1 MSGQQDSNRVVIL
14 DTETTGL
21 EHSRGHRIIEF
32 AGLEMVNRKLTGRH
46 LHLYMHPE
54 REIDPDA
61 ERVHG
66 ISLDFLADKPKFH
79 AVADQL
85 VDFISGAELIIHNA
99 PFDVGFLNAEFNRL
113 GLAPVNKVCAGVI
126 DTLRMARDTFPGK
139 RNSLD
144 ALCDRFEIDRRN
156 RTFHGALIDCE
167 LLAEVYLW
175 MTRGQ
180 ESLMMDA
187 GPGEGEGGTGLNL
200 SFERK
205 PLRILSASA
214 DELAA
219 HQQYL
224 EALDKSVKGSCLWR
238 SIENPPVAS
247 A

>member
-1 MSGQQDSNRVVIL
+1 MRQIIL

-21 EHSRGHRIIEF
+21 EPSQGHRIIEF
-32 AGLEMVNRKLTGRH
+32 AGLEMVDRKLTGRH

-79 AVADQL
+79 AVADEL

-113 GLAPVNKVCAGVI
+113 GIAPVDKLCAQVT

-144 ALCDRFEIDRRN
+144 ALCDRFEIDRSN
-156 RTFHGALIDCE
+156 RTLHGALIDCE

-187 GPGEGEGGTGLNL
+187 GPGEGEGINGLNL
-200 SFERK
+200 AFERK
-205 PLRILSASA
+205 PLTVLAPTA
-214 DELAA
+214 EELAA
-219 HQQYL
+219 HQEYL
-224 EALDKSVKGSCLWR
+224 DLLDKTVKGSCLWR
-238 SIENPPVAS
+238 SIESPAPVQS
-247 A
+247 

>member
-1 MSGQQDSNRVVIL
+1 MRQIIL

-21 EHSRGHRIIEF
+21 EPSQGHRIIEF
-32 AGLEMVNRKLTGRH
+32 AGLEMVDRKLTGRH

-79 AVADQL
+79 AVADEL

-99 PFDVGFLNAEFNRL
+99 PFDVGFLNAEFSRL
-113 GLAPVNKVCAGVI
+113 GIAPVDKLCALVT

-144 ALCDRFEIDRRN
+144 ALCDRFEIDRSN
-156 RTFHGALIDCE
+156 RTLHGALIDCE

-187 GPGEGEGGTGLNL
+187 GPGEGEGINGLNL
-200 SFERK
+200 AFERK
-205 PLRILSASA
+205 PLTVLAPTA
-214 DELAA
+214 EELAA
-219 HQQYL
+219 HQEYL
-224 EALDKSVKGSCLWR
+224 DLLDKTVKGSCLWR
-238 SIENPPVAS
+238 SIESPAPVQS
-247 A
+247 

>member
-1 MSGQQDSNRVVIL
+1 MRQIIL

-21 EHSRGHRIIEF
+21 EPSQGHRIIEF
-32 AGLEMVNRKLTGRH
+32 AGLEMVDRKLTGRH

-79 AVADQL
+79 AVADEL

-99 PFDVGFLNAEFNRL
+99 PFDVGFLNAEFSRL
-113 GLAPVNKVCAGVI
+113 GIAPVDKLCAAVT

-144 ALCDRFEIDRRN
+144 ALCDRFEIDRSN
-156 RTFHGALIDCE
+156 RTLHGALIDCE

-187 GPGEGEGGTGLNL
+187 GPGEGEGVNGLNL
-200 SFERK
+200 AFERK
-205 PLRILSASA
+205 PLTVLAPTA
-214 DELAA
+214 EELAA
-219 HQQYL
+219 HQEYL
-224 EALDKSVKGSCLWR
+224 DLLDKTVKGSCLWR
-238 SIENPPVAS
+238 SIENPAPVQS
-247 A
+247 

>member
-1 MSGQQDSNRVVIL
+1 MRQIIL

-21 EHSRGHRIIEF
+21 EPSQGHRIIEF
-32 AGLEMVNRKLTGRH
+32 AGLEMVDRKLTGRH

-79 AVADQL
+79 AVADEL

-113 GLAPVNKVCAGVI
+113 GIAPVDKLCAQVT

-144 ALCDRFEIDRRN
+144 ALCDRFEIDRSN
-156 RTFHGALIDCE
+156 RTLHGALIDCE

-187 GPGEGEGGTGLNL
+187 GPGDNEGGINGLNL
-200 SFERK
+200 AFERK
-205 PLRILSASA
+205 PLTVLAPTA
-214 DELAA
+214 EELAA
-219 HQQYL
+219 HQEYL
-224 EALDKSVKGSCLWR
+224 DLLDKTVKGSCLWR
-238 SIENPPVAS
+238 SIESPAPAQS
-247 A
+247 

>member
-1 MSGQQDSNRVVIL
+1 MRQIIL

-21 EHSRGHRIIEF
+21 EPSQGHRIIEF
-32 AGLEMVNRKLTGRH
+32 AGLEMVDRKLTGRH

-79 AVADQL
+79 AVADEL

-99 PFDVGFLNAEFNRL
+99 PFDVGFLNAEFSRL
-113 GLAPVNKVCAGVI
+113 GIAPVDKLCALVT

-144 ALCDRFEIDRRN
+144 ALCDRFEIDRSN
-156 RTFHGALIDCE
+156 RTLHGALIDCE

-200 SFERK
+200 AFERK
-205 PLRILSASA
+205 PLTVLAPTA
-214 DELAA
+214 EELAA
-219 HQQYL
+219 HQEYL
-224 EALDKSVKGSCLWR
+224 DLLDKTVKGSCLWR
-238 SIENPPVAS
+238 SIENPAPVQS
-247 A
+247 

>member
-1 MSGQQDSNRVVIL
+1 MRQIIL

-21 EHSRGHRIIEF
+21 EPSQGHRIIEF
-32 AGLEMVNRKLTGRH
+32 AGLEMVDRKLTGRH

-79 AVADQL
+79 AVVDEL

-113 GLAPVNKVCAGVI
+113 GIAPVDKLCAQVT

-144 ALCDRFEIDRRN
+144 ALCDRFEIDRSN
-156 RTFHGALIDCE
+156 RTLHGALIDCE

-187 GPGEGEGGTGLNL
+187 GPGEGEGTNGLNL
-200 SFERK
+200 AFERK
-205 PLRILSASA
+205 PLTVLAPTA
-214 DELAA
+214 EELAA
-219 HQQYL
+219 HQEYL
-224 EALDKSVKGSCLWR
+224 DLLDKTVKGSCLWR
-238 SIENPPVAS
+238 SIENPAPVQS
-247 A
+247 